1 MIPIAPPPPRVSWGV
16 GSFNLWGKGVEAMPS
31 GCRQIT
37 GLPWRFRVIRQA
49 SEDLIHGLE
58 PEDLMLQ
65 GMADASPAK
74 WHLAHTTWFFEQ
86 FLLDNDEHH
95 QAAPAQW
102 HVLFNSYYRTIG
114 SPHPRGE
121 RGLLSRPALRH
132 ILAWRQRVNG
142 SMERL
147 LARLETEAASDPSAR
162 QRQLLATVE
171 LGLNHEQQHQEL
183 LLMDLLDGFSRSPL
197 EPAYAPPAHQH
208 QPAHPS
214 PSPSPPP
221 LDWWCH
227 PGGLVW
233 VGHRG
238 EEFHFDNESPAHRVW
253 LEPFAM
259 GNRLVTNGEYA
270 AFMADGGY
278 QDSRH
283 WMDEGWHWRHDHQVT
298 APRYWRKDHGGWR
311 WEFTLEGRC
320 PLHPDAPVRH
330 LSWFE
335 ADAYARW
342 AGARLPLEAEWETMA
357 RQAMGGNSQW
367 LDTHHLKPRCATALS
382 GPESLA
388 IQQVFGNLWQWTASP
403 YRPYPGFQVPSGA
416 VGEYNGKF
424 MSSQFVLRGGSF
436 LTPAGHH
443 RLTYRNFFPPRS
455 RWMASGLRLARD
467 AASL

>member
-1 MIPIAPPPPRVSWGV
+1 MLG
-16 GSFNLWGKGVEAMPS
+16 
-31 GCRQIT
+31 GCQQIT
-37 GLPWRFRVIRQA
+37 GLHQRFRTVRQV

-74 WHLAHTTWFFEQ
+74 WHLAHTTWFFER
-86 FLLDNDEHH
+86 FLLQNDARH
-95 QAAPAQW
+95 QAAPHQW
-102 HVLFNSYYRTIG
+102 HTLFNSYYRTVG
-114 SPHPRGE
+114 SPHPRSE
-121 RGLLSRPALRH
+121 RGLLSRPALRQ

-147 LARLETEAASDPSAR
+147 TAQLETGGAGLDGSPEQR
-162 QRQLLATVE
+162 QRLAMAE

-197 EPAYAPPAHQH
+197 EPAYALAAPAHQD
-208 QPAHPS
+208 QPAA
-214 PSPSPPP
+214 PSPPP
-221 LDWWCH
+221 LGWWRH

-233 VGHRG
+233 LGHDG
-238 EEFHFDNESPAHRVW
+238 EGFHFDNESPAHQVW

-259 GNRLVTNGEYA
+259 GDRLVTNGEYA

-283 WMDEGWHWRHDHQVT
+283 WMDEGWHWRRDHHIT
-298 APRYWRKDHGGWR
+298 APRYWRKDDEDWQ

-320 PLHPDAPVRH
+320 PLDPNAPVRH

-357 RQAMGGNSQW
+357 HHAPCRDGQW
-367 LDTHHLKPRCATALS
+367 LDVRNLKPRQATALPGS
-382 GPESLA
+382 PVV
-388 IQQVFGNLWQWTASP
+388 QQVFGDLWEWTASP
-403 YRPYPGFQVPSGA
+403 YRPYPGFRATSGA

-443 RLTYRNFFPPRS
+443 RSTYRNFFAPRS

-467 AASL
+467 EASL

>member
-1 MIPIAPPPPRVSWGV
+1 
-16 GSFNLWGKGVEAMPS
+16 MPS
-31 GCRQIT
+31 GNRQT
-37 GLPWRFRVIRQA
+37 MGPGQRFRVIRQV
-49 SEDLIHGLE
+49 SEDLIRGLE

-86 FLLDNDEHH
+86 FLLQNDAQH
-95 QAAPAQW
+95 QAAPAPW
-102 HVLFNSYYRTIG
+102 HTLFNSYYRTIG
-114 SPHPRGE
+114 APHPRHQ

-147 LARLETEAASDPSAR
+147 LAQVEPEAGFNPSPA
-162 QRQLLATVE
+162 QRQLLATTE

-183 LLMDLLDGFSRSPL
+183 LLMDLLDGFSRNPL
-197 EPAYAPPAHQH
+197 EPVYAPAALSHQD
-208 QPAHPS
+208 QPARQTGGAL
-214 PSPSPPP
+214 SPPP
-221 LDWWCH
+221 PLGWWHH
-227 PGGLVW
+227 PGGLVTL
-233 VGHRG
+233 GHQG
-238 EEFHFDNESPAHRVW
+238 EGFHFDNESPAHRVW

-259 GNRLVTNGEYA
+259 GDRLVTNGEYA

-283 WMDEGWHWRHDHQVT
+283 WMDEGWHWRHGQHIT
-298 APRYWRKDHGGWR
+298 APRYWRKDHDGWR

-320 PLHPDAPVRH
+320 PLDPNGPVRH

-342 AGARLPLEAEWETMA
+342 AGARLPLEVEWETMA
-357 RQAMGGNSQW
+357 RHASCRHGQW
-367 LDTHHLKPRCATALS
+367 LDCQHLRPRHATVAPGAS
-382 GPESLA
+382 M
-388 IQQVFGNLWQWTASP
+388 IQQVLGDLWEWTASP
-403 YRPYPGFQVPSGA
+403 YRPYPGFQTPSGA

-443 RLTYRNFFPPRS
+443 RPTYRNFFAPRS

-467 AASL
+467 EASL

>member
-1 MIPIAPPPPRVSWGV
+1 
-16 GSFNLWGKGVEAMPS
+16 MPS
-31 GCRQIT
+31 GCQQT
-37 GLPWRFRVIRQA
+37 MGLTQRFRTIRQA

-86 FLLDNDEHH
+86 FLLQHDGQH

-102 HVLFNSYYRTIG
+102 YTLFNSYYRTIG
-114 SPHPRGE
+114 APHPRPE
-121 RGLLSRPALRH
+121 RGLLSRPALGQV
-132 ILAWRQRVNG
+132 LAWRQRVNG

-147 LARLETEAASDPSAR
+147 MATLETEAGLEPSP
-162 QRQLLATVE
+162 QHHQLLATVE

-197 EPAYAPPAHQH
+197 ETAYALAAPVHQD
-208 QPAHPS
+208 QPAHPRAS
-214 PSPSPPP
+214 PASPPP
-221 LDWWCH
+221 LGWWHH

-233 VGHRG
+233 LGHQG
-238 EEFHFDNESPAHRVW
+238 EGFHFDNESPAHQVW

-278 QDSRH
+278 QNSRH
-283 WMDEGWHWRHDHQVT
+283 WMDEGWHWRHGQHIT
-298 APRYWRKDHGGWR
+298 APRYWRKDHEGWR

-320 PLHPDAPVRH
+320 PLDPNAPVRH

-342 AGARLPLEAEWETMA
+342 ADARLPLEAEWEIMA
-357 RQAMGGNSQW
+357 HHAPCCDGQW
-367 LDTHHLKPRCATALS
+367 LDSRHLKPRPATVA
-382 GPESLA
+382 PESPMV
-388 IQQVFGNLWQWTASP
+388 QQVFGDLWEWTASP
-403 YRPYPGFQVPSGA
+403 YRPYPGFRAAAGA

-443 RLTYRNFFPPRS
+443 RPTYRNFFSPQS

-467 AASL
+467 ETSLF

>member
-1 MIPIAPPPPRVSWGV
+1 M
-16 GSFNLWGKGVEAMPS
+16 
-31 GCRQIT
+31 
-37 GLPWRFRVIRQA
+37 GLVQRFQAIRQA
-49 SEDLIHGLE
+49 SEALIHGLE

-74 WHLAHTTWFFEQ
+74 WHLAHTTWFFER
-86 FLLDNDEHH
+86 FLLQQDGRH
-95 QAAPAQW
+95 QAAPVLW
-102 HVLFNSYYRTIG
+102 HTLFNSYYRTIG
-114 SPHPRGE
+114 TPYPRPE
-121 RGLLSRPALRH
+121 RSLLSRPALGQV
-132 ILAWRQRVNG
+132 LAWRQRVNG

-147 LARLETEAASDPSAR
+147 MATLEMEAELGPSP
-162 QRQLLATVE
+162 QHGQLLATAE

-197 EPAYAPPAHQH
+197 EPAYVTPVHQDGPAPQSTSPA
-208 QPAHPS
+208 
-214 PSPSPPP
+214 PPP
-221 LDWWCH
+221 LGWWHH

-233 VGHRG
+233 LGHRG
-238 EEFHFDNESPAHRVW
+238 REFHFDNESPAHQVW

-278 QDSRH
+278 EDSRH
-283 WMDEGWHWRHDHQVT
+283 WMDEGWHWRHGHHVT
-298 APRYWRKDHGGWR
+298 APRYWRKDQGGWR

-320 PLHPDAPVRH
+320 PLHSDAPVRH

-357 RQAMGGNSQW
+357 RHAPCGDGQW
-367 LDTHHLKPRCATALS
+367 LDCHHLKPHHATAAV
-382 GPESLA
+382 GPPVV
-388 IQQVFGNLWQWTASP
+388 QQVFGDLWEWTASP
-403 YRPYPGFQVPSGA
+403 YRPYPGFQVPSGG

-443 RLTYRNFFPPRS
+443 RSTYRNFFSPRS

>member
-1 MIPIAPPPPRVSWGV
+1 MLG
-16 GSFNLWGKGVEAMPS
+16 
-31 GCRQIT
+31 GCQQTT
-37 GLPWRFRVIRQA
+37 GLHQRFRTVRQV

-74 WHLAHTTWFFEQ
+74 WHLAHTTWFFER
-86 FLLDNDEHH
+86 FLLQNDARH
-95 QAAPAQW
+95 QAAPHQW
-102 HVLFNSYYRTIG
+102 HTLFNSYYRTVG
-114 SPHPRGE
+114 SPHPRSE
-121 RGLLSRPALRH
+121 RGLLSRPALRQ

-147 LARLETEAASDPSAR
+147 TAQLETGEAGLDGSPEQR
-162 QRQLLATVE
+162 QRLAMAE

-197 EPAYAPPAHQH
+197 EPAYALAAPAHQE
-208 QPAHPS
+208 QPATPS
-214 PSPSPPP
+214 SPLP
-221 LDWWCH
+221 LGWWRH

-233 VGHRG
+233 LGHDG
-238 EEFHFDNESPAHRVW
+238 EGFHFDNESPAHQVW

-259 GNRLVTNGEYA
+259 GDRLVTNGEYA

-283 WMDEGWHWRHDHQVT
+283 WMDEGWHWRRDHHIT
-298 APRYWRKDHGGWR
+298 APRYWRKDDEDWQ

-320 PLHPDAPVRH
+320 PLDPNAPVRH

-357 RQAMGGNSQW
+357 HHAPCRDGQW
-367 LDTHHLKPRCATALS
+367 LDVWNLKPRQATALPGS
-382 GPESLA
+382 RVV
-388 IQQVFGNLWQWTASP
+388 QQVFGDLWEWTASP
-403 YRPYPGFQVPSGA
+403 YRPYPGFRATSGA

-443 RLTYRNFFPPRS
+443 RSTYRNFFAPRS
-455 RWMASGLRLARD
+455 RWMASGFRLARD
-467 AASL
+467 EASL

>member
-1 MIPIAPPPPRVSWGV
+1 
-16 GSFNLWGKGVEAMPS
+16 MPS
-31 GCRQIT
+31 GCRQAM
-37 GLPWRFRVIRQA
+37 GLPQRFRTIRQV

-86 FLLDNDEHH
+86 FLLQNDARH
-95 QAAPAQW
+95 QAATPQW
-102 HVLFNSYYRTIG
+102 HTLFNSYYRTIG
-114 SPHPRGE
+114 APHRRSE

-132 ILAWRQRVNG
+132 VLAWRQRVNG

-147 LARLETEAASDPSAR
+147 MAQLKAKPSPI
-162 QRQLLATVE
+162 QRQLLATAE

-197 EPAYAPPAHQH
+197 EPAYAPAVQTRQDQPPHQS
-208 QPAHPS
+208 AA
-214 PSPSPPP
+214 PSPPP
-221 LDWWCH
+221 PLGWWRP

-233 VGHRG
+233 LGHRG
-238 EEFHFDNESPAHRVW
+238 EGFHFDNESPAHQVW
-253 LEPFAM
+253 LEPFAV
-259 GNRLVTNGEYA
+259 GDRLVTNGEYA

-283 WMDEGWHWRHDHQVT
+283 WMDEGWHWRHDHRIT
-298 APRYWRKDHGGWR
+298 APQYWRNDGGGWQ

-320 PLHPDAPVRH
+320 PLDPNGPVRH

-357 RQAMGGNSQW
+357 RQAPRCDGQW
-367 LDTHHLKPRCATALS
+367 LDCRHLKPRQATVL
-382 GPESLA
+382 PETESLVV
-388 IQQVFGNLWQWTASP
+388 QQVFGDLWEWTASP
-403 YRPYPGFQVPSGA
+403 YRPYPGFQATAGA

-443 RLTYRNFFPPRS
+443 RSTYRNFFPPRS

-467 AASL
+467 EASL